1 MGVLFLKV
9 SSIDVPF
16 VAQYLNLIIEEDEE
30 YEEEMSM
37 LEVELEAYISAAKS
51 YLINYSGLTEEQ
63 IDEMEFMVFPT
74 LLLIADMYENKS
86 MEGFKHHN
94 RTFDSFVRQAKE
106 FVF

>member
-1 MGVLFLKV
+1 MKV

-16 VAQYLNLIIEEDEE
+16 VAQYLNLIIDEE
-30 YEEEMSM
+30 EPM
-37 LEVELEAYISAAKS
+37 LQAELEAYISAAKS

-63 IDEMEFMVFPT
+63 IDEMEFMAFPV

-94 RTFDSFVRQAKE
+94 RTFDSFVRQAKD

>member
-1 MGVLFLKV
+1 MKV

>member
-16 VAQYLNLIIEEDEE
+16 VAQYLNLIIEE

>member
-1 MGVLFLKV
+1 MEVLFLKV

-86 MEGFKHHN
+86 MEGFKHNN